1 MSIGRAVVI
10 VILTLLALFVIVV
23 LFRMLGAV

>member
-1 MSIGRAVVI
+1 MSIERAVVI
-10 VILTLLALFVIVV
+10 CILTVLALFVIVF